1 MAVLIYPFIMYAA
14 ACRSRERTPQTHCRC
29 GDKAP
34 APPKPSEECPAGW
47 AEEFSSAIGGGY
59 LAGAYS
65 WGTLALLAA
74 CAGRLELSELSFQ
87 LGIGLLT
94 GIALPFLL
102 LGLALPPGSEHGGRF
117 FPAAA
122 ALAGPG
128 IVTLS
133 LGRGAGVA
141 FLLGAVLA
149 GFPLAGVLSGME
161 GEGEAAG
168 QQLLLLLEIGGA
180 AGLFWSTFPYL

>member
-1 MAVLIYPFIMYAA
+1 MGCLGRYWRRWGCFLPVGLSWRRGCAPSGPQAPQSLR
-14 ACRSRERTPQTHCRC
+14 RSVQLDGRR
-29 GDKAP
+29 
-34 APPKPSEECPAGW
+34 
-47 AEEFSSAIGGGY
+47 SAIGGGY